1 MKYIYYIIITVFISS
16 SISVAA
22 QKFEIHNGD
31 TINYIDENNLKQGF
45 WKIFG
50 RMKKLPDYQPDQ
62 VVEQGEYENSR
73 KQGIWKKF
81 FPNGKTKSEIAYVNS
96 RPNGYYKTYY
106 ENGELEEEGEWKNN
120 RNVGKFVRKHPNGE
134 VAQEFEFNE
143 SGKRDGEQKYYYED
157 GSIMIV
163 AQIKEGKEEKVTEYY
178 PDGSLK
184 AEKVFVDGN
193 LDVANTKVYEPKTPI
208 KPVETTEKAPVK
220 VVKVNKEEVVN
231 KGTFDGNGEHKLY
244 NKDKQISKDGL
255 FKNYRLIDGKNY
267 KYDENGILISI
278 ELIKNGRYI
287 GEAPL
292 PKE

>member
-31 TINYIDENNLKQGF
+31 TINYIDDNNLKQGF

-73 KQGIWKKF
+73 KQGIWKMF
-81 FPNGKTKSEIAYVNS
+81 YPNGKTKSEIAYVNS

-163 AQIKEGKEEKVTEYY
+163 AQIKESKEEKVTEYY

-208 KPVETTEKAPVK
+208 KPVETTEKEPVK
-220 VVKVNKEEVVN
+220 VIKVNKEEVVN
-231 KGTFDGNGEHKLY
+231 KGTFDGNGQHKLY
-244 NKDKQISKDGL
+244 NKDKQISKDGV

>member
-1 MKYIYYIIITVFISS
+1 MKNIYFIIVAIFLSN
-16 SISVAA
+16 ISVAA
-22 QKFEIHNGD
+22 QKFTIENGD

-50 RMKKLPDYQPDQ
+50 SMAQVPDYQPEQ

-120 RNVGKFVRKHPNGE
+120 KNTGTFIRKHPNGE
-134 VAQEFEFNE
+134 LAQEFVFNE
-143 SGKRDGEQKYYYED
+143 KGKRDGIQKYYYED
-157 GSIMIV
+157 GSLMIE
-163 AQIKEGKEEKVTEYY
+163 ADIIDGKEEKVKEYY

-193 LDVANTKVYEPKTPI
+193 IDVAQTKVYEPKTPI
-208 KPVETTEKAPVK
+208 KTPELIEKDPVV
-220 VVKVNKEEVVN
+220 VVKVKDTEKSNQGN
-231 KGTFDGNGEHKLY
+231 FDGNGQHKLY
-244 NKDKQISKDGL
+244 NKDKQISKDGM
-255 FKNYRLIDGKNY
+255 FKNYLLIDGKSY
-267 KYDENGILISI
+267 KYDENGILINI
-278 ELIKNGRYI
+278 ELYKNGRYI
-287 GEAPL
+287 GDAPL
-292 PKE
+292 PKD